1 MLEPHYFYL
10 CHDPDA
16 GWVLHKK
23 GCYVLEFEEEKRFI
37 GSLYTVHQALT
48 VARIHHPQI
57 ACCRD
62 CLLDKG
68 RSKRTPVNKENN
80 LIPSRHFDDDQKK

>member
-23 GCYVLEFEEEKRFI
+23 AVTYWNLRKKRFI

-68 RSKRTPVNKENN
+68 RSKERR
-80 LIPSRHFDDDQKK
+80 LIKRKSDSLSPFDDDAKK